1 MTRELDTST
10 STYKGVCKEE
20 GVGVEEVVQQQL
32 KEGNCKQ
39 RARISFGNRKYSAS
53 NYYLTSI
60 LSIQQVKTVIRAT
73 FVAIQTAD
81 RLEKERND
89 ERRFLPA

>member
-1 MTRELDTST
+1 MQ
-10 STYKGVCKEE
+10 GVL
-20 GVGVEEVVQQQL
+20 QQQL

-73 FVAIQTAD
+73 FAAIQTAD
-81 RLEKERND
+81 RLEKQCSD

>member
-1 MTRELDTST
+1 MA
-10 STYKGVCKEE
+10 GVH
-20 GVGVEEVVQQQL
+20 
-32 KEGNCKQ
+32 
-39 RARISFGNRKYSAS
+39 ARGATTAIKKRKLQAARSYFIWQPKILYSAS

-81 RLEKERND
+81 RLEKRGVSISARLRPSD
-89 ERRFLPA
+89 TYT

>member
-1 MTRELDTST
+1 MQ
-10 STYKGVCKEE
+10 GVL
-20 GVGVEEVVQQQL
+20 QQQL
-32 KEGNCKQ
+32 KKGNCKQ

-81 RLEKERND
+81 RLEKRGVSISARLRPSD
-89 ERRFLPA
+89 TYT

>member
-1 MTRELDTST
+1 MEGST
-10 STYKGVCKEE
+10 GA
-20 GVGVEEVVQQQL
+20 VGVVQQQL
-32 KEGNCKQ
+32 KEGNSKQ
-39 RARISFGNRKYSAS
+39 RARISFGNRKYSAT

-81 RLEKERND
+81 RLEEQRND
-89 ERRFLPA
+89 KRRFLPA